1 MRTLAVFT
9 LVCHVVTFTAC
20 VGGDGTTQTAGRTQ
34 FSQSGED
41 LFLGIFFGE
50 GQVGQLLPEIWKG
63 RSTSS
68 RALSPEKTEQVLQ
81 AEANIVAEIHKQD
94 PSFFQRFGLAVTSG
108 DHFEVEAALME
119 AGSRLHTV
127 SDAAQKGA
135 SNKAPNVWVDRET
148 VLYWYLA
155 GVVFLIA
162 AVIDFNPATEVE
174 TQGLQS
180 EGGSRLKR
188 DVVIDLVAT
197 RLAAS
202 P

>member
-20 VGGDGTTQTAGRTQ
+20 AGGDGPDQTVGKTQ
-34 FSQSGED
+34 FSQSGEE

-63 RSTSS
+63 KSTSS
-68 RALSPEKTEQVLQ
+68 RVLGPEKAEQVLQ
-81 AEANIVAEIHKQD
+81 AQANIVAEIHKQD

-108 DHFEVEAALME
+108 DHFQVEAALME
-119 AGSRLHTV
+119 AGSRLRTV
-127 SDAAQKGA
+127 SDAAQKSA
-135 SNKAPNVWVDRET
+135 FKAAPNVWVDRET

-162 AVIDFNPATEVE
+162 AVIDFNVTTEVE
-174 TQGLQS
+174 AQGLQ
-180 EGGSRLKR
+180 
-188 DVVIDLVAT
+188 
-197 RLAAS
+197 AS